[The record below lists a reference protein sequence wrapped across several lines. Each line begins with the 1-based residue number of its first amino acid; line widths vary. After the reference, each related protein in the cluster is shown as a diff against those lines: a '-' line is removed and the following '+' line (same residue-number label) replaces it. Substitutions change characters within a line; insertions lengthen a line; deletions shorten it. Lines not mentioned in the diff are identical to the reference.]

1 MNKSLLSKFNNFETV
16 AIIMAFI
23 GFILKYHVY
32 LSDYNWMIYVGLLS
46 AAVASFFSGVIG
58 IAVKGTIDGDWKAK
72 TYPFLSGTACSVAY
86 TAILFELL
94 HWNFDHTL
102 SLASMISLGVVTG
115 WGLGLYQLEA
125 LNNKSIWK
133 MFALLASTYY
143 AWIVI

>member
-1 MNKSLLSKFNNFETV
+1 MNKSLLSKFNTIETL
-16 AIIMAFI
+16 AITLAFI

-46 AAVASFFSGVIG
+46 AATVSFFGGVVG

-72 TYPFLSGTACSVAY
+72 TYPFLSGVACSIAY
-86 TAILFELL
+86 IAISFELL

-102 SLASMISLGVVTG
+102 SLVSMISLGVVSG

-133 MFALLASTYY
+133 MVALLASTYY
-143 AWIVI
+143 AWVVI